1 MSILK
6 STNSGICQK
15 ISEEFLIETGW
26 KKEIIADMEQFG
38 GTTVI
43 IRFTYAPTIS
53 NNKNEKPL
61 SITFNNTNLRKF
73 VYFGAYN
80 HININFYIETIKDIK
95 DLIRYY
101 YKEKDDPKQAYYD
114 LKNSNVECSL
124 GHYQHNNFKYKI

>member
-43 IRFTYAPTIS
+43 IRFTYTPTIS

-73 VYFGAYN
+73 VHFNEYN
-80 HININFYIETIKDIK
+80 HININFYIETIKDLK

-114 LKNSNVECSL
+114 LVKNSNVECSL
-124 GHYQHNNFKYKI
+124 GHYQHN